1 VTAELVLSSVGCVLL
16 CYTLGRYNRTLTL
29 QRWSFVLNAPERRAI
44 ESLRQRM
51 QVDSA
56 LARQAM
62 DAAERARE
70 RNRVP
75 DALTV
80 LRVALSIL
88 EDAGADRLTRLR
100 AMSVYARMV
109 RAIQPLPPP
118 APAPFHGPVLRAAA
132 RMAAFVHRF
141 LVGTQ
146 ERFGLWLLFLGL
158 GVRIV
163 LREGRRLAGEAGKQP
178 HLGRPW
184 RLFARGLGDFEA
196 LDASHLSAF
205 EALAA
210 SLAAVDR
217 GGRLRLWE
225 RIVGDAR

>member
-1 VTAELVLSSVGCVLL
+1 VSFELVLSLVGCVLL
-16 CYTLGRYNRTLTL
+16 CYSLGRYNRTLTL
-29 QRWSFVLNAPERRAI
+29 ERWCFVLNAPEREAI
-44 ESLRQRM
+44 ESLRERM
-51 QVDSA
+51 EVDSA
-56 LARQAM
+56 LARQAVE
-62 DAAERARE
+62 AAERARE

-100 AMSVYARMV
+100 AMGVYSRMV
-109 RAIQPLPPP
+109 RAIQPLP
-118 APAPFHGPVLRAAA
+118 APAAAPFRGPGLRAAA
-132 RMAAFVHRF
+132 SLAGLAHRF

-146 ERFGLWLLFLGL
+146 ERFRLWLLFLGL

-163 LREGRRLAGEAGKQP
+163 LHDSRRLAGEAEKQP
-178 HLGRPW
+178 H
-184 RLFARGLGDFEA
+184 LFARGLGDFEV

-225 RIVGDAR
+225 RIAGDAR

>member
-1 VTAELVLSSVGCVLL
+1 VSFELVLSLVGCVLL
-16 CYTLGRYNRTLTL
+16 CYSLGRYNRTLTL
-29 QRWSFVLNAPERRAI
+29 ERWCFVLNAPEREAI
-44 ESLRQRM
+44 ESLRERM
-51 QVDSA
+51 EVDSA
-56 LARQAM
+56 LARQAVE
-62 DAAERARE
+62 AAERARE

-100 AMSVYARMV
+100 AMGVYSRMV
-109 RAIQPLPPP
+109 RAIQPLP
-118 APAPFHGPVLRAAA
+118 APTAAPFRGPGLRAAA
-132 RMAAFVHRF
+132 SLAGLAHRF

-146 ERFGLWLLFLGL
+146 ERFRLWLLFLGL

-163 LREGRRLAGEAGKQP
+163 LHDSRRLAGEAEKQP

-184 RLFARGLGDFEA
+184 GLFARGLGDFEV

-225 RIVGDAR
+225 RIAGDAR